1 MWAYDKTMKMH
12 KLVIVALCGIIAG
25 LLAGRW
31 FPWHAALLAGWDA
44 ALLAY
49 IGWTWRAVYPMNGR
63 ATQQHALREDPS
75 RPVAD
80 AVILG
85 TVLGSLGAVGFM
97 LVASSASQGLH
108 LAIEAIFVIIS
119 IVIAWAALHT
129 LFILHYAEQYYIA
142 PVGGVDF
149 GETTTPC
156 YRDFAY
162 LAFTIGMTFQVSDT
176 QLSAQRMRRT
186 ALRHAVLSYAFGT
199 IIVAATV
206 NLVASLGK

>member
-1 MWAYDKTMKMH
+1 MKTH
-12 KLVIVALCGIIAG
+12 KLLIVGVLGVIVAAAAG
-25 LLAGRW
+25 NWLA
-31 FPWHAALLAGWDA
+31 WHTAILAGWDT

-49 IGWTWRAVYPMNGR
+49 VGWTWLVVYPLDGT
-63 ATQQHALREDPS
+63 ATKQHALREDPS

-80 AVILG
+80 AIVLG

-97 LVASSASQGLH
+97 LAASSTSQGLH
-108 LAIEAIFVIIS
+108 LALEAAFVIVS

-129 LFILHYAEQYYIA
+129 LFMLHYAEQYYIT